1 MKLVGMMWREW
12 LVCGEHSGDDLR
24 RKSFDCQLFLSPVQ
38 AHRQVGTGNREDSG
52 HVDRRTSGQVDMQ
65 TGERGV
71 DSQTYF

>member
-38 AHRQVGTGNREDSG
+38 AHGTQTGGHRQQGGQWTRGQVDSG
-52 HVDRRTSGQVDMQ
+52 HVDRG
-65 TGERGV
+65 TG
-71 DSQTYF
+71 